1 MSIYFIKPHINKL
14 FYIISSFLQTVSTI
28 THAGI
33 KKSVD
38 YFPVLKFDQA
48 SRVRICFIKFKHAL
62 YKYVYTSAFYHLI
75 LNLFQNQIIFLPL
88 TIIFTIC
95 DNIC

>member
-1 MSIYFIKPHINKL
+1 MKPHINKL

-28 THAGI
+28 HHTGS

-38 YFPVLKFDQA
+38 YFPALKSDQA

-62 YKYVYTSAFYHLI
+62 YKPVYTSAFYYLI
-75 LNLFQNQIIFLPL
+75 LSFSKIK
-88 TIIFTIC
+88 
-95 DNIC
+95 